1 MLTTNADIDDFDAR
15 PSKGQTSTMQ
25 HTVLVVDDDPHIH
38 SSVRRALR
46 SEPYDLLLANSGQQ
60 ALEILADKTIQAVV
74 SDMGMPEMGGIEL
87 LCEVAERSPD
97 TVCMILS
104 GQSDTDIILEAIN
117 SGKIYQYILKPWDND
132 HLKIVIRQAL
142 DLWDL
147 RKERESLTDAL
158 QTYNRHLEELVA
170 QRTRQMLA
178 VERQADIGRYASQIV
193 HNLSNPLNAISGSLE
208 LLATYVAGNQLDR
221 KKLERI
227 LTIGQ
232 DAAGDLREMIV
243 GILNHA
249 GEAERTSMIG
259 MEVNPLIEKEIDFF
273 NMIPGFKY
281 KIDKQLLL
289 DPSVGCILGNP
300 IQIKQILDNLI
311 KNALDA
317 MEDAHVKQLTVQ
329 TTAEKDWVVLRITD
343 TGQGIPPEHIQRV
356 FDADFTT
363 KPVGK
368 GTGLGLA
375 SVKAMMV
382 AYSGT
387 IQVESEVNGGTTF
400 TLRFPALPDN
410 VNGTQFSERAV
421 S

>member
-1 MLTTNADIDDFDAR
+1 MLTTNAIIDDFDAR
-15 PSKGQTSTMQ
+15 PSKGQTSTVQ
-25 HTVLVVDDDPHIH
+25 HTVLVVDDDPRIH
-38 SSVRRALR
+38 SSVKRALR
-46 SEPYDLLLANSGQQ
+46 NEPYDLLLADSGQQ
-60 ALEILADKTIQAVV
+60 ALEILADKLVQVVV
-74 SDMGMPEMGGIEL
+74 SDMGMPIMGGIEL
-87 LCEVAERSPD
+87 LTEVAERSQD
-97 TVCMILS
+97 TVCMVLS
-104 GQSDTDIILEAIN
+104 GQSDTDILLEAIN
-117 SGKIYQYILKPWDND
+117 NGKIYQYILKPWDND

-147 RKERESLTDAL
+147 RKERESLMDSL
-158 QTYNRHLEELVA
+158 QTYNRNLEELVA

-193 HNLSNPLNAISGSLE
+193 HNLSNPLNAISASLE
-208 LLATYVAGNQLDR
+208 LLATYVDGNQLDR

-249 GEAERTSMIG
+249 GEAERISMIN
-259 MEVNPLIEKEIDFF
+259 MEVNPIIEKEIAFF
-273 NMIPGFKY
+273 DMIPGFKY

-289 DPSVGCILGNP
+289 DPSVGRIRGNP

-317 MEDAHVKQLTVQ
+317 MEDSPVKQLTIQ
-329 TTAEKDWVVLRITD
+329 TTGEKDRVVLRITD
-343 TGQGIPPEHIQRV
+343 TGHGISPEHTERI
-356 FDADFTT
+356 FAADFTT

-375 SVKAMMV
+375 SVKAMME

-387 IQVESEVNGGTTF
+387 IQVASEVNEGTTF
-400 TLRFPALPDN
+400 TLCFPALPDN
-410 VNGTQFSERAV
+410 ANGTQFFERAA